1 MPPIAGTKV
10 AQEGDGRDHAA
21 HAACTD
27 QVGDAPVVEEL
38 GQPLAFRRGGRG
50 APAPGQVAGRPPGSE
65 ITFRYPCQRGQYV
78 AHEDASEPIGIVG
91 IHRGCEVESRQAG
104 STASQKWTIIAG
116 RWDGRRI
123 RTEYGKK
130 VENR

>member
-50 APAPGQVAGRPPGSE
+50 AHAPGQVAGRRPGSE
-65 ITFRYPCQRGQYV
+65 IKFRYPCERGQYV
-78 AHEDASEPIGIVG
+78 AHEDASESIGIVG
-91 IHRGCEVESRQAG
+91 IPRRWAVDAHKAG
-104 STASQKWTIIAG
+104 SPASTTWNIIFGPVRA
-116 RWDGRRI
+116 
-123 RTEYGKK
+123 
-130 VENR
+130 